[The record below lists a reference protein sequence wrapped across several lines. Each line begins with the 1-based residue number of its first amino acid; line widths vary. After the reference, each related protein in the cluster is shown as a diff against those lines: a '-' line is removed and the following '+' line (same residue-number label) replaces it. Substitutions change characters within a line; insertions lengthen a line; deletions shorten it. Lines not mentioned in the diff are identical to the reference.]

1 MYMCVSIIFDDLDV
15 YINYT
20 IAKPTSPSSD
30 FKTISNLEGLDL
42 IRREQ
47 GIWLAREFIPN

>member
-1 MYMCVSIIFDDLDV
+1 MVL
-15 YINYT
+15 
-20 IAKPTSPSSD
+20 
-30 FKTISNLEGLDL
+30 KTISNLEGLAL

>member
-20 IAKPTSPSSD
+20 IAKPTSPSSG
-30 FKTISNLEGLDL
+30 FKNN
-42 IRREQ
+42 Q
-47 GIWLAREFIPN
+47 QP

>member
-1 MYMCVSIIFDDLDV
+1 MCVSIIFGDLDV

-20 IAKPTSPSSD
+20 IVKPTSPSSG
-30 FKTISNLEGLDL
+30 FKKTISNLEGLAQ

-47 GIWLAREFIPN
+47 GIWLARELIPN